1 MKHSNIFLKR
11 MILCFLL
18 LSLLCSFSACK
29 TKQNSTKKTIN
40 KTIQYYPENYLELDL
55 PEYRLDIVRTH
66 HTVECADCLIIHEAT
81 LDVLNKEYPD
91 ELKKGLI
98 TYRAI
103 DCEYLENKP
112 LVLKYDAME
121 EDFITHIVG
130 NGLNIM
136 EKHHDLWL
144 LTNNKTKLRS
154 RIATIIESCMN
165 KLYPYINKK
174 SGG

>member
-1 MKHSNIFLKR
+1 MIF
-11 MILCFLL
+11 CFLL
-18 LSLLCSFSACK
+18 LYLLCSFNACT
-29 TKQNSTKKTIN
+29 TKQNSTKTTMSE
-40 KTIQYYPENYLELDL
+40 TIQYYPENYLELNL

-66 HTVECADCLIIHEAT
+66 HTVECVDCLIIHEAT
-81 LDVLNKEYPD
+81 LDVLNKEYSN
-91 ELKKGLI
+91 ELKQGFI

-103 DCEYLENKP
+103 NCEYLENKP

-144 LTNNKTKLRS
+144 ITNDKNKLREQISAIIKSCMNRLRS
-154 RIATIIESCMN
+154 RHS
-165 KLYPYINKK
+165 
-174 SGG
+174 